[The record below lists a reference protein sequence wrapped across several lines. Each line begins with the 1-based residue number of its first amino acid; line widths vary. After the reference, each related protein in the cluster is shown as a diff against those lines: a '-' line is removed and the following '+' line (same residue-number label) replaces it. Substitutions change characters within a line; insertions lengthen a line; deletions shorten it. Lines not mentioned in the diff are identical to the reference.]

1 MVLFQTKL
9 RSPGKRWWPASGPHS
24 HSWSGSALTKFEF
37 RIMKGRKFCF
47 IKIRLK
53 FRSNSEKK
61 KNLRFCSI
69 SYSFLYQEFL
79 FLSVLLPQP
88 ELLAQNTRGHLEAW
102 ATVHTP
108 PISSGEC
115 RNWHQGALL
124 CLILQNPHKK
134 KPLGGLGARSQLRIY
149 LSCKHKNLS
158 SSPSTQRVGGIQVWK
173 CVPINPRMGETET
186 SVIFLASQ
194 FTRVQM

>member
-79 FLSVLLPQP
+79 FLSVLLQQP

-134 KPLGGLGARSQLRIY
+134 KNHWEGSERDLSYEFTCRASIRTWVQVPVLKGLGESKYGSVY
-149 LSCKHKNLS
+149 L
-158 SSPSTQRVGGIQVWK
+158 
-173 CVPINPRMGETET
+173 
-186 SVIFLASQ
+186 
-194 FTRVQM
+194 